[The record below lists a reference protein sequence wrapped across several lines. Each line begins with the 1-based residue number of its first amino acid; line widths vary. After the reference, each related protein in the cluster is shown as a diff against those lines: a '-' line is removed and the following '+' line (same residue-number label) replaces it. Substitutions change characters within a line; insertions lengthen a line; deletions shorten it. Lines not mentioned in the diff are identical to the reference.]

1 VLAQRAPRLPQATA
15 LPEGNNDLHQRQWLA
30 TLTAYWHHLLE
41 AIAASCVDW
50 HPDVRSHALVL
61 LHNVLTSAV
70 DNLHLNA
77 ETWGLTWRE
86 LILPVLNE
94 LASTMQEQA
103 ANQEDTRP
111 LARTLC
117 LAVNVTHKT
126 FVLHLR
132 ELSGLREWRALW
144 LSTLQVLVSR
154 PRTLCLPA

>member
-1 VLAQRAPRLPQATA
+1 M
-15 LPEGNNDLHQRQWLA
+15 
-30 TLTAYWHHLLE
+30 
-41 AIAASCVDW
+41 
-50 HPDVRSHALVL
+50 L

-70 DNLHLNA
+70 DHLHLSA
-77 ETWGLTWRE
+77 ETWGTTWRE

-103 ANQEDTRP
+103 ANREDTRP

-144 LSTLQVLVSR
+144 LSTLQVCVVCPLATRCPSVRGGLRPPVALLLGGGQLLVLQAFPHVAAIVVS
-154 PRTLCLPA
+154 